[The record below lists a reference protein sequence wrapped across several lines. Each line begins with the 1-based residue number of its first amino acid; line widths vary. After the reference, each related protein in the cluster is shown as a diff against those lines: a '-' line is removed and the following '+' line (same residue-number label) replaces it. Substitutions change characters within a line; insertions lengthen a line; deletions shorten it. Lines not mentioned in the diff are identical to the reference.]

1 MSAGAALIPL
11 AIATNFFGV
20 WLVRRVSTV
29 TFYRIAYVLMLG
41 VGLALV
47 RSAAIDLGWL

>member
-1 MSAGAALIPL
+1 L

-29 TFYRIAYVLMLG
+29 TFYRIAYVLMLAIG
-41 VGLALV
+41 VALV
-47 RSAAIDLGWL
+47 RSAAMELGWL